1 LALYIIVITV
11 PLILKVYN
19 TRFLDIMDYV
29 NVSLNHQLEKFS
41 PNGLVLWNVF
51 LPKPDVPPAIAS
63 NYRQV
68 KVEWTQQLV
77 ATQKQRTERIR
88 KETENMKAI
97 LDAERGR
104 QVEAIKTTQHIEQEE
119 GRANVTRI
127 QNEVFEEKRRME
139 ADVSSYVA
147 ASAANSNKELLTDNY
162 IKLQL
167 GQLLSN
173 NTKMYFS
180 GPDSV
185 LGSVLQKVFTP
196 N

>member
-1 LALYIIVITV
+1 M
-11 PLILKVYN
+11 ILKA
-19 TRFLDIMDYV
+19 
-29 NVSLNHQLEKFS
+29 LNWIFTFS
-41 PNGLVLWNVF
+41 S
-51 LPKPDVPPAIAS
+51 ATS
-63 NYRQV
+63 NYSPSLQDIKNGVFHFVGVLDTIEVYFQV

-127 QNEVFEEKRRME
+127 KNEVFEEKRRME

-147 ASAANSNKELLTDNY
+147 ASEANSNKELLTDNY

-173 NTKMYFS
+173 NTKMFFS

-196 N
+196 SN

>member
-1 LALYIIVITV
+1 MALICLYRSRFSLEEGHFCIEGIECTSLALVETKQNCASTCRKPAAAAAFLSFFQTLFYTLVI
-11 PLILKVYN
+11 
-19 TRFLDIMDYV
+19 F
-29 NVSLNHQLEKFS
+29 
-41 PNGLVLWNVF
+41 
-51 LPKPDVPPAIAS
+51 
-63 NYRQV
+63 QV